1 MTLSGDEHAVDE
13 IKRLTGDGVDRV
25 LVTAPPFTI
34 PEALRACRF
43 GGIVALIGL
52 EERAEQTVALDIN
65 AFHFQKLQLR
75 ASHAIPNHYFPIALD
90 LLRRGVINADRLITH
105 VFPIN
110 DFRRAFETANDPQAR
125 VGKVVIQ
132 P

>member
-1 MTLSGDEHAVDE
+1 MRPIS
-13 IKRLTGDGVDRV
+13 
-25 LVTAPPFTI
+25 
-34 PEALRACRF
+34 
-43 GGIVALIGL
+43 
-52 EERAEQTVALDIN
+52 LDIN

-90 LLRRGVINADRLITH
+90 LLRRGVIDADRLITH
-105 VFPIN
+105 VFKLN
-110 DFRRAFETANDPQAR
+110 EFRRAFEAANDPHEP